1 MKAISI
7 TKITA
12 IAVIATALAG
22 ATSCSTHK
30 RQSKTAGKE
39 KTETK
44 KPSTPH
50 RTAESR
56 DSDKSDGIYAAM
68 DGEWQIIKAG
78 KTDVP
83 ITDDMPYINFD
94 TSDGRFYASDGCNI
108 INGDF
113 TVATGA
119 VTFDHVMSTLRMC
132 PEVECQQAIS
142 GAISDGK
149 PLSVSFESTDSDDVT
164 LMQLKNQQGKSMLTL
179 RRSDMTFLNGMWQII
194 KIGNKQYDNPEM
206 NIFFDIPGLKVHG
219 NTGCNYFNGSIYTD
233 PKTAASLNF
242 GHMGV
247 TRMACPDQ
255 GVETSMLVALEQ
267 VCSARLSVN
276 GEALLND
283 AGGTTLLVLRRAAAP
298 EE

>member
-7 TKITA
+7 TQIMA
-12 IAVIATALAG
+12 IAVIAISLAG

-30 RQSKTAGKE
+30 RQSKSAGKE

-44 KPSTPH
+44 QPTAPH
-50 RTAESR
+50 RHTESIG
-56 DSDKSDGIYAAM
+56 SNKSDDTAAAM
-68 DGEWQIIKAG
+68 DGEWQIIKVG

-83 ITDDMPYINFD
+83 ITDDMPYIHFD
-94 TSDGRFYASDGCNI
+94 TSDSRFYASDGCNI

-113 TVATGA
+113 TVSTGT

-132 PEVECQQAIS
+132 PEVESQQAIS
-142 GAISDGK
+142 GAISGDK
-149 PLSVSFESTDSDDVT
+149 PLSVSFESTNSDDVT
-164 LMQLKNQQGKSMLTL
+164 LMQLKTQQGKNLLTL

-194 KIGNKQYDNPEM
+194 KIGDKQYNNPEM
-206 NIFFDIPGLKVHG
+206 NIFFDIPALKVHG

-233 PKTAASLNF
+233 PKAAASLNF

-267 VCSARLSVN
+267 VCSARLSTN

-283 AGGTTLLVLRRAAAP
+283 AGGTTLLVLRRTAAP